1 MKPQQ
6 QRINIELDQN
16 RAEGTYSNFVLVGH
30 TPSELVLDFARMM
43 PGMQKAKVFS
53 RIIMTPPHAKMLLK
67 SLEDNIKKYENQY
80 GEIKLHGHE
89 SKNIGFGSPDAGEE
103 SV

>member
-6 QRINIELDQN
+6 QRINIELDQGQ
-16 RAEGTYSNFVLVGH
+16 AEGTYSNFVLVGH

-53 RIIMTPPHAKMLLK
+53 RIIMTPSHAKMLLK
-67 SLEDNIKKYENQY
+67 SLEDNIKKYEKQY

-89 SKNIGFGSPDAGEE
+89 SKNIGFGSPVTDEE
-103 SV
+103 SA